1 MLATLCTI
9 VVVQWGNRK
18 FDVLTISCYR
28 RVVAKIELK
37 FRLVSIEKRAAIYR
51 ALVLCSVWSYLPIIY
66 SIKESYFVTYS
77 TDQHLCLLHCKI
89 VGIRIQLYI
98 IYEGIYVLLPTSSI
112 LHGFFDSRYHAFC

>member
-28 RVVAKIELK
+28 RVVATIELK

-66 SIKESYFVTYS
+66 SIKESYFVIYS

-89 VGIRIQLYI
+89 VGIYN
-98 IYEGIYVLLPTSSI
+98 YT
-112 LHGFFDSRYHAFC
+112 

>member
-28 RVVAKIELK
+28 RVVATIELK

-51 ALVLCSVWSYLPIIY
+51 ALVLCSVWSYLPITYYIFDQRKLFCHLQY
-66 SIKESYFVTYS
+66 RSTFVFIT
-77 TDQHLCLLHCKI
+77 L
-89 VGIRIQLYI
+89 
-98 IYEGIYVLLPTSSI
+98 
-112 LHGFFDSRYHAFC
+112 